1 MKKRLTALVL
11 AGVLTLTPALA
22 AVTDYQVA
30 DKFPAVA
37 EYPGYPDVGEND
49 WFYENAKLCYEVGL
63 MTGTE
68 AGFEPDKTLSEEETA
83 ASLREL
89 EDLVSTAGACRKW
102 DQDVWLM

>member
-49 WFYENAKLCYEVGL
+49 WFYENARLCYEVGL

-83 ASLREL
+83 ALAARLRAAL
-89 EDLVSTAGACRKW
+89 RKPL
-102 DQDVWLM
+102 QR